1 MPFLAPFRN
10 HFGPKIFQRT
20 LGEVCFH
27 DGKQDKQGTRRFGQS
42 PSQLLRDVL
51 GRCERSDTG
60 GLILCGGKDTD
71 TTPCLVPECISYEE
85 LDGNIYG
92 NNFGLQ

>member
-1 MPFLAPFRN
+1 MCLD
-10 HFGPKIFQRT
+10 
-20 LGEVCFH
+20 
-27 DGKQDKQGTRRFGQS
+27 DGKQDRQDTRRFGQS
-42 PSQLLRDVL
+42 PLRDVV
-51 GRCERSDTG
+51 GRGERSDTG
-60 GLILCGGKDTD
+60 GLIVCGGKDTD